1 MSEDIL
7 IVALTGMPGAGKTT
21 VANFLAQKGIPLL
34 IMGDVV
40 REAAQNDGLEPTS
53 DNLSKLMLRLREKK
67 GPEAIAYLVSDKIE
81 TMKHEKKEFDVVI
94 VDGIR
99 SMAEIQVLKRVGNVK
114 LLAIHGSTSTRYSH
128 IRERARSDVPSNVG
142 DFDKRDKVEMGVGIS
157 DAIALADET
166 ISNNDISI
174 SELCDLSLRIVRRWM
189 DVKKIKQLNG
199 DDKSCGK

>member
-21 VANFLAQKGIPLL
+21 VANYLAQKGIPLL

-53 DNLSKLMLRLREKK
+53 DNLSKLMLKLRDKN
-67 GPEAIAYLVSDKIE
+67 GPEAIAYLVANKIK
-81 TMKHEKKEFDVVI
+81 TMKHENKEFEVVI

-99 SMAEIQVLKRVGNVK
+99 SMAEIQVLRRVGNVK
-114 LLAIHGSTSTRYSH
+114 LLAIHGSTLTRYSH
-128 IRERARSDVPSNVG
+128 IRERARSDVPSNIG
-142 DFDKRDKVEMGVGIS
+142 EFDKRDKVEMGVGIS

-174 SELCDLSLRIVRRWM
+174 TELCDVSFRIVQKWM
-189 DVKKIKQLNG
+189 DENKFE
-199 DDKSCGK
+199 